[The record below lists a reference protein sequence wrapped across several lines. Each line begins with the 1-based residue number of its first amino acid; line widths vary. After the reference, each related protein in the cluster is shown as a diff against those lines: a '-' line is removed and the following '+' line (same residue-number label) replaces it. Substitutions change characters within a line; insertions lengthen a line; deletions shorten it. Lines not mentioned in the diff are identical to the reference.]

1 LLYSAAI
8 CDDLGLPNYK
18 TLGRYLSRRLKKRK
32 PPVAAASLVI
42 LALAVGHLG
51 AQDAAKENR
60 AVTIEYIA
68 HACFR
73 VTSPSGRQVLIDP
86 YASRVWLGYDFP
98 PDIRA
103 DAVLISHPHYDHDGG
118 EAMKRPVPW
127 PPKTLVLRQPGTNQI
142 GDIAVIGFTG
152 KHADP
157 WGKEFG
163 QINTIW
169 LLQVAG
175 LRIVHLGDNG
185 PLRDETI
192 REIGRVDV
200 LMIPIDSQFHILK
213 ADQIAAIRSRLSPPI
228 LIPMH
233 YRHSDLEP
241 SPDKPEQLG
250 GIEDWAKG
258 EANVRSLASHKTELS
273 FATLPKKPELVI
285 FKHSPL
291 VKAPL
296 SARTDEAEPSIAQL
310 QREAA
315 WPLVEAAS
323 KKEVARNEGTNFPVA
338 SAFCTPMLHTNGI
351 WAVVVSVAY
360 PDYRKAEH
368 INLLVSDTGEVAAYT
383 RMPGR
388 SQR

>member
-1 LLYSAAI
+1 LIIAMSDTTKQPKCFPLAA
-8 CDDLGLPNYK
+8 
-18 TLGRYLSRRLKKRK
+18 
-32 PPVAAASLVI
+32 LVI
-42 LALAVGHLG
+42 FALAVGHLG
-51 AQDAAKENR
+51 AQDGASDNR
-60 AVTIEYIA
+60 TVTIEYIA

-73 VTSPSGRQVLIDP
+73 VTSPSGKQVLIDP

-127 PPKTLVLRQPGTNQI
+127 PPKTLVLRQPSTNQI
-142 GDIAVIGFTG
+142 GDITVIGFTG

-169 LLQVAG
+169 LLKVAD

-192 REIGRVDV
+192 RELGRVDV

-213 ADQIAAIRSRLSPPI
+213 ADQITAIRSRLSPPI

-233 YRHSDLEP
+233 YRHADLET

-258 EANVRSLASHKTELS
+258 EANVRFLTSHKQELS
-273 FATLPKKPELVI
+273 FATLPKKPEVII

-291 VKAPL
+291 VKPPL
-296 SARTDEAEPSIAQL
+296 SR
-310 QREAA
+310 
-315 WPLVEAAS
+315 
-323 KKEVARNEGTNFPVA
+323 
-338 SAFCTPMLHTNGI
+338 
-351 WAVVVSVAY
+351 
-360 PDYRKAEH
+360 
-368 INLLVSDTGEVAAYT
+368 
-383 RMPGR
+383 
-388 SQR
+388 